1 MPSLSF
7 VCAAIAAIALVA
19 AILLLNRDRRDAR
32 VALADSHARLDR
44 ALVEARAAAAEL
56 DSFSYTVAHDLRAP
70 LRAIDGFSRALIE
83 DFADKLEPEAARL
96 LGVVRR
102 NSLRMGRLMD
112 DLLGFSRLLRQPLEK
127 HRIEPAAIVRG
138 ILADSNAKWAN
149 RDVGIEL
156 GALPPVD
163 ADPALL
169 TQLYANLIDNAM
181 KFTAQA
187 DKPRIEIGST
197 AADGRT
203 VYFIADNGT
212 GFDMA
217 HAGKLFGVFQRL
229 HRAEDFDGNGVG
241 LAVAQRIVHRHGGA
255 IWAKAAPGAGASFFF
270 TLGAAA

>member
-181 KFTAQA
+181 KFTAHA

-203 VYFIADNGT
+203 VYFIADNGA

>member
-19 AILLLNRDRRDAR
+19 AIMLLNRDRRDAR
-32 VALADSHARLDR
+32 AALAESRARLDQ
-44 ALVEARAAAAEL
+44 AVKEARAAAAEL

-181 KFTAQA
+181 KFTAHA
-187 DKPRIEIGST
+187 DKPRIEIGS
-197 AADGRT
+197 AAEDGRT
-203 VYFIADNGT
+203 VYFIADNGA

-255 IWAKAAPGAGASFFF
+255 IWAKAAPGEGASFFF